1 MNTAEDRVVVAGA
14 GIAGLA
20 LARTLHQHD
29 VTAVVLDRVA
39 EPPRGGLALNL
50 PGNAV
55 RLLGLLGVGDALAH
69 LGKPIRRREY
79 RTAKNRLV
87 FAVDEEAFWGDE
99 YGSRCVRR
107 HDLLALLRRDLPPD
121 TIHWGRAISSVRHL
135 PEGVAAVLADEEVER
150 GKLLVGADGVHSA
163 VRAAAFGNTAPR
175 TAALSAASWRFM
187 APDPGIDCWIVWTDA
202 LGTFLL
208 IPVDGGQVYGF
219 ASATRGG
226 PVDPDPAWMRDTF
239 ARFPDPV
246 PAVVETVLADQ
257 SSLYHS
263 PIEEV
268 RIPRWSDGPVVLI
281 GDAAH
286 ATAPVW
292 AQGAAMAIEDAVVL
306 AELLATHDGWSRIGS
321 EFERRRRPRITHVQ
335 TMTDRLSR
343 AAALPGW
350 LRNAIYPLVGPRTFR
365 ETYGP
370 LRSAGP

>member
-1 MNTAEDRVVVAGA
+1 MNTAADRVVVAGA

-20 LARTLHQHD
+20 LARALQQHD
-29 VTAVVLDRVA
+29 LRAVVLERVA

-55 RLLGLLGVGDALAH
+55 RLLGLLGIGDALAQ

-87 FAVDEEAFWGDE
+87 FAVDEEAFWGE
-99 YGSRCVRR
+99 QYCSRCVRR
-107 HDLLALLRRDLPPD
+107 HDLLALLRRDLPAE
-121 TIHWGRAISSVRHL
+121 TVHWGRVVSSIRQL
-135 PEGVAAVLADEEVER
+135 PDGVAAVLANEEVET
-150 GKLLVGADGVHSA
+150 GMLLIGADGVHSA
-163 VRAAAFGNTAPR
+163 VRAAALGDTAPVA
-175 TAALSAASWRFM
+175 AALSAASWRFM
-187 APDPGIDCWIVWTDA
+187 APDPGIDCWTVWTDA

-226 PVDPDPAWMRDTF
+226 PVDPDPAWMRNTF

-246 PAVVETVLADQ
+246 PVVVETVLSDQ

-292 AQGAAMAIEDAVVL
+292 AQGAAMAVEDAVVL
-306 AELLATHDGWSRIGS
+306 AELLASRNGWNSIGA

-343 AAALPGW
+343 GAALPGW
-350 LRNAIYPLVGPRTFR
+350 FRNAIYPFVGPRTFR

-370 LRSAGP
+370 LKAAGP